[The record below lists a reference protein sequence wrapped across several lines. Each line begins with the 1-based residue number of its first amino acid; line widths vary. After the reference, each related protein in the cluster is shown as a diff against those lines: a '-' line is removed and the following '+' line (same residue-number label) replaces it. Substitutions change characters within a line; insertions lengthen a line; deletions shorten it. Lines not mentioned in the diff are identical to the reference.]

1 MRQNELRV
9 LDLKSGPSSS
19 VLEQNGAGFDVQVRI
34 QSGHGP
40 GGVRSHVVG
49 VILAS
54 INIVHACWYSSR
66 HMQPTYPG
74 SVLQYIATLN
84 FSCMLDYGLQEQ

>member
-9 LDLKSGPSSS
+9 PDLKSGPSPS
-19 VLEQNGAGFDVQVRI
+19 VLEQNGADFDVQVRI
-34 QSGHGP
+34 QSGHGL
-40 GGVRSHVVG
+40 GGVHSHVVG

-54 INIVHACWYSSR
+54 INIVHACWYFSR

-74 SVLQYIATLN
+74 SVLQ
-84 FSCMLDYGLQEQ
+84 